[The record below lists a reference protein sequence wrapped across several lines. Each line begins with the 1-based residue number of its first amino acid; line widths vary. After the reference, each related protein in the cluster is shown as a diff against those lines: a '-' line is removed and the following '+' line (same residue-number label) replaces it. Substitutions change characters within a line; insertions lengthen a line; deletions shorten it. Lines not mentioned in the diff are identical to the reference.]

1 MTLEELSK
9 DKQWQADEQTGKE
22 LIPCKI
28 CGGKAE
34 ICMRYARPA
43 NRYRVRCLKCKLS
56 TPYHLNLERAIDYWN
71 KSGQALDW
79 SDV

>member
-1 MTLEELSK
+1 MPEKL
-9 DKQWQADEQTGKE
+9 KQ
-22 LIPCKI
+22 CKI

-34 ICMRYARPA
+34 ICMRYAIPA

-71 KSGQALDW
+71 KSG
-79 SDV
+79 